1 MTLKLRKCTSEPTK
15 LTKSFVSGADLD
27 LTGTLRESADVL
39 SPVIKIESSS
49 DLSQYN
55 YCEITD
61 FGRKYFCKVRAL
73 QYNLWE
79 ISCEVDVLSTYETQI
94 KNLKA
99 IVKRTKD
106 NTLVN
111 YFMNDGAFFTEQ
123 RTVTTYH
130 APKNQADGTI
140 PKFSNWY
147 YYLIVA
153 GGYGS

>member
-1 MTLKLRKCTSEPTK
+1 MTIKLRKCESEPNV
-15 LTKSFVSGADLD
+15 LTKTFTGGEDIT

-39 SPVIKIESSS
+39 SPTIKIESSS

-61 FGRKYFCKVRAL
+61 FGRSYFARPKAL

-79 ISCEVDVLSTYETQI
+79 INCEVDVLSTYASEI
-94 KNLKA
+94 KSLKA

-106 NTLVN
+106 DTLVN

-130 APKNQADGTI
+130 APKSGGDI
-140 PKFSNWY
+140 PKFDTWY

-153 GGYGS
+153 GG